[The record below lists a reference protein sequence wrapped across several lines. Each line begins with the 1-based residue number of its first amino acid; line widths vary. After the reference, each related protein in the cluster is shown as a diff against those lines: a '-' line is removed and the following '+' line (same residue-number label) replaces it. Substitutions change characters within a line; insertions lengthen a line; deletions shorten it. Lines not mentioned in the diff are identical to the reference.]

1 MLENDNVY
9 VVVSSD
15 QLNPILKAFGHDEK
29 IAKNV
34 LIIGGGNIGL
44 QLAKMMKKI
53 LKT

>member
-15 QLNPILKAFGHDEK
+15 QLNPILKAFGHEEK

-34 LIIGGGNIGL
+34 LIIGGGKICFTT
-44 QLAKMMKKI
+44 AKM
-53 LKT
+53 L